1 MIRMFIRL
9 IFKSFMSTA
18 IKQHGAP
25 NNKPNKRFGIHRQR
39 VLRTL
44 GDILEEIRVC
54 VSF

>member
-1 MIRMFIRL
+1 
-9 IFKSFMSTA
+9 MSTA

-25 NNKPNKRFGIHRQR
+25 NIKPNKRFGIHQQR
-39 VLRTL
+39 VLKVLRTL